1 MEVNMKKIF
10 QIKGRSRRGYTLV
23 ELLVVI
29 ALVGTVTAMLLPA
42 VQAAR
47 EAARRAAAQA
57 HNPQLVQIARQAEQF
72 LEETEPMIVAFHEA
86 TVVLQSAPGSDV
98 DGSDYAIWEHNFGS
112 SSDAALQLISD
123 LDALMP
129 QLGRKDL
136 ALASDLRAPLST
148 FQTELDR
155 TTYLI
160 SALVAARP
168 TSELQFSPLS
178 AR

>member
-1 MEVNMKKIF
+1 
-10 QIKGRSRRGYTLV
+10 
-23 ELLVVI
+23 
-29 ALVGTVTAMLLPA
+29 
-42 VQAAR
+42 
-47 EAARRAAAQA
+47 
-57 HNPQLVQIARQAEQF
+57 
-72 LEETEPMIVAFHEA
+72 
-86 TVVLQSAPGSDV
+86 
-98 DGSDYAIWEHNFGS
+98 
-112 SSDAALQLISD
+112 
-123 LDALMP
+123 MP